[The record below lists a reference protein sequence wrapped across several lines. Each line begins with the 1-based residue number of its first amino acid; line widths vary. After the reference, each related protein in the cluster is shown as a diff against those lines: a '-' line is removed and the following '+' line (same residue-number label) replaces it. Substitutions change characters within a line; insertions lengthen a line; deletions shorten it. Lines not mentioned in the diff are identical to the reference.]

1 MKQITAV
8 RSHKTKRTK
17 TARFAGDKKQRIQ
30 KVNFIDALLLSG
42 RVLAAC
48 DYANIHRS
56 TAYRWKNE
64 DDAFRKAWFDAK
76 TRAKGNRIEL
86 LEEAAMFRAVDG
98 VPVKRYDKDAN
109 LIYETTN
116 YSDSLTK
123 LLLQSELPDK
133 YTERKEIVV
142 EERQIVWDIPIP
154 QKFLDNLLP
163 EQKAR
168 LRTLFPNALPQ

>member
-1 MKQITAV
+1 
-8 RSHKTKRTK
+8 
-17 TARFAGDKKQRIQ
+17 
-30 KVNFIDALLLSG
+30 
-42 RVLAAC
+42 
-48 DYANIHRS
+48 
-56 TAYRWKNE
+56 
-64 DDAFRKAWFDAK
+64 
-76 TRAKGNRIEL
+76 
-86 LEEAAMFRAVDG
+86 MFRAVDG

-163 EQKAR
+163 EQKVR